1 MSFSKQLT
9 AFVSGTKE
17 KIDKTVKGATVVLA
31 TNVITETP
39 VDEGTAR
46 GNWQT
51 SVGQP
56 KTDILDRLDPSGQ
69 QAMADAAAAIPDEAG
84 QVVYLANNAK
94 HIRKL
99 EYGHSQQAPGGMVRV
114 NAAKWPQIVESEAAK
129 HK

>member
-17 KIDKTVKGATVVLA
+17 KIDKTVRGATVTLA

-51 SVGQP
+51 SIGEP
-56 KTDILDRLDPSGQ
+56 KTGILDRKGSEASITELE
-69 QAMADAAAAIPDEAG
+69 ATVPDEAG
-84 QVVYLANNAK
+84 QVVFISNNLPY
-94 HIRKL
+94 IRKL
-99 EYGHSQQAPGGMVRV
+99 EYGYSEQARNPDGMVRV
-114 NAAKWPQIVESEAAK
+114 NAAKWPQVVEHEAAK

>member
-9 AFVSGTKE
+9 AFVSGTQD

-39 VDEGTAR
+39 VDTGAAR
-46 GNWQT
+46 GNWQA

-56 KTDILDRLDPSGQ
+56 KTGIVERTG
-69 QAMADAAAAIPDEAG
+69 ADAAIAEVEATVPDKAG
-84 QVVYLANNAK
+84 SVVYLANNLPY
-94 HIRKL
+94 INKL
-99 EYGHSQQAPGGMVRV
+99 EYGHSQQAASGMVRV
-114 NAAKWPQIVESEAAK
+114 NAARWPKIVEHEAAK

>member
-1 MSFSKQLT
+1 MSFSKQLQ
-9 AFVSGTKE
+9 AFVSGTQD

-39 VDEGTAR
+39 VDTGAAR

-56 KTDILDRLDPSGQ
+56 KTGIVERTG
-69 QAMADAAAAIPDEAG
+69 ADAAIAEVEATVPDQAG
-84 QVVYLANNAK
+84 SVVYLSNNLPY
-94 HIRKL
+94 INKL
-99 EYGHSQQAPGGMVRV
+99 ELGGHSQQAPNGMVRV
-114 NAAKWPQIVESEAAK
+114 NAAQWPKIVEHEAAK

>member
-39 VDEGTAR
+39 FDTTAAQ
-46 GNWQT
+46 GNWQA
-51 SVGQP
+51 SVGEP
-56 KTDILDRLDPSGQ
+56 KTSILDRKGV
-69 QAMADAAAAIPDEAG
+69 DAAIADVMANVPDEAG
-84 QVVYLANNAK
+84 SVVYLSNNLPY
-94 HIRKL
+94 IQKL
-99 EYGHSQQAPGGMVRV
+99 EYGHSDQAPQGMVRV
-114 NAAKWPQIVESEAAK
+114 NAVQWPQIVEHEAAK